1 MKKLKKTEYLTV
13 LEVDLK
19 RYGRAYNTQRNY
31 RTSLNILVN
40 RYGLDF
46 EKLLTK
52 PKTHGQQVIDTILEN
67 DSASVSIHA
76 HIASMKAL
84 LRAYDLEHGIKWKYP
99 KQRERKYRD
108 RLPTVAELKYI
119 LNNASLKQ
127 KVILLLLISS
137 GMRIGS
143 LEHLRL
149 KDFTYN
155 DEHGL
160 VKINVYSTKTRH
172 QYTTFAT
179 KEFWDI
185 FQQWISELKNN
196 NEIDD
201 NSLIFEKYYF
211 SNKGRK
217 KIVKNWWTTRMSA
230 ELNIRLFDRCE
241 LLERNDGILKFT
253 AHTLRKFFKT
263 ACVVSGIPELYSELM
278 LGHKSGIQQ
287 TYFRPSDEMM
297 MMEYKKV
304 AERLTINGSS
314 TTLDAGHEMR
324 LKTLEKNMERMM
336 NILS

>member
-1 MKKLKKTEYLTV
+1 MKKLEKTNYLDV
-13 LEVDLK
+13 LEVDMK
-19 RYGRAYNTQRNY
+19 RYGRAYNTKRNY
-31 RTSLNILVN
+31 RNSLNILIQ
-40 RYGLDF
+40 RYGLDV
-46 EKLLTK
+46 EKLLAE
-52 PKTHGQQVIDTILEN
+52 PKKHGQGVIDTILEE

-76 HIASMKAL
+76 HISSMKAL
-84 LRAYDLEHGIKWKYP
+84 LRAYDVEHRIEWKYP

-127 KVILLLLISS
+127 KAILLLLISS

-149 KDFTYN
+149 KDFAYD

-160 VKINVYSTKTRH
+160 VKISVYSTKTRH

-179 KEFWDI
+179 NEFWDI
-185 FQQWISELKNN
+185 FQQWINELKHN
-196 NEIDD
+196 NEINDD
-201 NSLIFEKYYF
+201 SLIFEKYYF
-211 SNKGRK
+211 FNRGRK
-217 KIVKNWWTTRMSA
+217 KIAKNWWTTRISA
-230 ELNIRLFDRCE
+230 ELNSNLFDKCE
-241 LLERNDGILKFT
+241 LLQRTDGNLKFT

-297 MMEYKKV
+297 MMEYKKA

-314 TTLDAGHEMR
+314 TKLDAGHEMR

-336 NILS
+336 DVLS